1 MRLVVTGRHVS
12 PGLDSPRNLRADTS
26 QFGVPPAYSAPSFR
40 IQAWTARGKEGE
52 ENSTGVDE
60 IHRNPLI
67 CKGQKIHQINRLP
80 SLPSLRV
87 STTLPG
93 IVRINIAETLSA
105 KPCLPRPR
113 RPYMRRIIVVALLLF
128 APLLAVAASSAP
140 AVQSG
145 IINYLTNAITLT
157 GSNFEP
163 GKTKPTVLFN
173 GAALTVTSFSNTQ
186 IVATLPAGSRPGTFN
201 LTVTNS
207 SGNSVEFDMTYGAIG
222 PQGPAGPA
230 GPTGA
235 KEPAGPTGPAGP
247 QGPRGITGAPGAPGP
262 AGANGVGFS
271 FLNAFDPYATYA
283 VNNVVTYNGSSYVAI
298 VPNGPNPTGP
308 TPDKNPSWSLMAA
321 AGATG
326 PAGPI
331 GPQGPLGDPGPQGLM
346 GNSGPQGPAGQ
357 TGPQG
362 AAGGVLFSTYAQQV
376 TNTVVTDAA
385 FNPLV
390 TVSLPGL
397 GGYLVIGQVSLE
409 NDSASTVQVYC
420 AAPWYSYATVPP
432 GGRS

>member
-1 MRLVVTGRHVS
+1 
-12 PGLDSPRNLRADTS
+12 
-26 QFGVPPAYSAPSFR
+26 
-40 IQAWTARGKEGE
+40 
-52 ENSTGVDE
+52 
-60 IHRNPLI
+60 
-67 CKGQKIHQINRLP
+67 
-80 SLPSLRV
+80 
-87 STTLPG
+87 
-93 IVRINIAETLSA
+93 
-105 KPCLPRPR
+105 
-113 RPYMRRIIVVALLLF
+113 MRRMIAVAILLF
-128 APLLAVAASSAP
+128 APLLAIAASTVP
-140 AVQSG
+140 VVQSG
-145 IINYLTNAITLT
+145 NINYLTNVITLT

-163 GKTKPTVLFN
+163 AKTKPTVLFD
-173 GAALTVTSFSNTQ
+173 GSALTLSSFSNTQ
-186 IVATLPAGSRPGTFN
+186 IVAALPAGLAPGTFD

-207 SGNSVEFDMTYGAIG
+207 SGNSVDFNMTYGAIG
-222 PQGPAGPA
+222 PQGPAGAA

-235 KEPAGPTGPAGP
+235 QGPAGPIGATGP

-262 AGANGVGFS
+262 AGSNGLGFS

-298 VPNGPNPTGP
+298 VPNGPNPSGP
-308 TPDKNPSWSLMAA
+308 TPDKNPSWSVMAA

-432 GGRS
+432 GGQIVSLSTNGIYYPNSTPAQVSLGCITNGGEVSAAYGQLSVIQIR